1 VKIAVLGSGQ
11 WGSTLAQ
18 VLLDAGNQVIIWAR
32 NKEVVSE
39 INSSHKNRTALGEH
53 LLPDSLYATNDIN
66 EALEGAELVVLAL
79 PSQSLRQNL
88 ELWRSL
94 IKADIPIVSTLK
106 GIEISTQLRMSEV
119 ICQVLHRDDSNI
131 SVLTGPNLAR
141 EVILRQPAGAVAAS
155 TNQELAELTAKAFS
169 APYFRVYTSNDVI
182 GCELASAAKNVI
194 AIAVGMSIGMGFGEN
209 TQALVITRGLNE
221 LTRLAMARGAEPL
234 TFVGLAGVGDL
245 LATCGSPLS
254 RNRSFGEALGKSG
267 SVEQAQ
273 RAISSTA
280 EGFTT
285 AQALVELAHLVG
297 IEAPIMEA
305 VCDVVTSKITP
316 QQAFISLMRIQ
327 TGAEIDHV

>member
-1 VKIAVLGSGQ
+1 MKVSVLGSGQ

-18 VLLDAGNQVIIWAR
+18 VLLDAGNEVILWGR
-32 NKEVVSE
+32 NKVVVDE
-39 INSSHKNRTALGEH
+39 INTKHRNSSALLEH
-53 LLPDSLYATNDIN
+53 PLPSQLSATCQI
-66 EALEGAELVVLAL
+66 ERALDGAELIVLAI
-79 PSQSLRQNL
+79 PSQSLRENL
-88 ELWRSL
+88 LRWQGL
-94 IKADIPIVSTLK
+94 ISSDIAVVSAIK

-119 ICQVLHRDDSNI
+119 ISQVLALDRSMI

-155 TNQELAELTAKAFS
+155 TNQELADLTAKAFG

-221 LTRLAMARGAEPL
+221 LTRLAMARGAAPL

-254 RNRSFGEALGKSG
+254 RNRTFGEALGRTG
-267 SVEQAQ
+267 SVEQAL

-280 EGFTT
+280 EGLTT

-297 IEAPIMEA
+297 VEAPIMEA
-305 VCDVVTSKITP
+305 VCDVVTSRITP
-316 QQAFISLMRIQ
+316 HQAFLNLMTIQ
-327 TGAEIDHV
+327 TGAEINPV

>member
-1 VKIAVLGSGQ
+1 MGPVN
-11 WGSTLAQ
+11 T
-18 VLLDAGNQVIIWAR
+18 
-32 NKEVVSE
+32 E
-39 INSSHKNRTALGEH
+39 I
-53 LLPDSLYATNDIN
+53 
-66 EALEGAELVVLAL
+66 
-79 PSQSLRQNL
+79 
-88 ELWRSL
+88 
-94 IKADIPIVSTLK
+94 
-106 GIEISTQLRMSEV
+106 IEISTQLRMSEV
-119 ICQVLHRDDSNI
+119 ICQVLGRDESSI

-155 TNQELAELTAKAFS
+155 TNQRLAELVAKAFN

-182 GCELASAAKNVI
+182 GCELASATKNVI

-221 LTRLAMARGAEPL
+221 LTRLAIARGAQPL

-254 RNRSFGEALGKSG
+254 RNRTFGEALGRSG

-273 RAISSTA
+273 KAISSTA
-280 EGFTT
+280 EGLTT

-297 IEAPIMEA
+297 VEAPIMEA
-305 VCDVVTSKITP
+305 VCDVVTSKISP
-316 QQAFISLMRIQ
+316 QLAFLNLMKIQ

>member
-1 VKIAVLGSGQ
+1 VVASIAANFPRHVERAELIRAGALGVVEAAWRFDSNRGVPFERFVATRIRGAVL
-11 WGSTLAQ
+11 
-18 VLLDAGNQVIIWAR
+18 DAVRADDWAPR
-32 NKEVVSE
+32 
-39 INSSHKNRTALGEH
+39 
-53 LLPDSLYATNDIN
+53 
-66 EALEGAELVVLAL
+66 
-79 PSQSLRQNL
+79 SLRAAARRI
-88 ELWRSL
+88 E
-94 IKADIPIVSTLK
+94 IVSTLK

-119 ICQVLHRDDSNI
+119 ISQVLGRDSSMI

-155 TNQELAELTAKAFS
+155 TNQELADLTAKAFS

-221 LTRLAMARGAEPL
+221 LTRLAIARGAAPL

-254 RNRSFGEALGKSG
+254 RNRTFGEALGRSG

-280 EGFTT
+280 EGLTT

-297 IEAPIMEA
+297 VEAPIMEA
-305 VCDVVTSKITP
+305 VCDVVTSKISP
-316 QQAFISLMRIQ
+316 QQAFLNLMKIH